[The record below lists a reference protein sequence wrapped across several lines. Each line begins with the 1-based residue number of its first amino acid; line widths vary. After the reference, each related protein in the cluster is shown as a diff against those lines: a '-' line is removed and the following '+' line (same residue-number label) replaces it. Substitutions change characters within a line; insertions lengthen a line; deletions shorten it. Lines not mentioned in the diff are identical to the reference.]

1 MNNGVVVVV
10 IAIMSG
16 PKMRPQMMNQFAK
29 TVVAELVMTEVY
41 SQQTVHES

>member
-1 MNNGVVVVV
+1 
-10 IAIMSG
+10 MSG